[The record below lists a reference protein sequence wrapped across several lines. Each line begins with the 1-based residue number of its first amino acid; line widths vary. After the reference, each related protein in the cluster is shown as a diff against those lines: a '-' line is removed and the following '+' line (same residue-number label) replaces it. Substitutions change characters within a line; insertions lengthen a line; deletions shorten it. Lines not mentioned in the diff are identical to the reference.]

1 MHGRYSCGRLPGVVF
16 ISSGEYDMSKIRM
29 WLEERQENVGRA
41 GHGEAKLDG
50 PTDESPY
57 DGGFRV

>member
-1 MHGRYSCGRLPGVVF
+1 MVF
-16 ISSGEYDMSKIRM
+16 ISSGEYDISKIRM

-57 DGGFRV
+57 DGGSRV